1 LPEAA
6 AEPMQEQDKEPLVV
20 SVDAAGKLYLNVGD
34 APAQP
39 VDGETLVKNVS
50 AVLRRQPGKS
60 VMVRG
65 DHSVDYGAVISALVL
80 LQRAEIPRVGLVTEP
95 PEQ

>member
-1 LPEAA
+1 
-6 AEPMQEQDKEPLVV
+6 
-20 SVDAAGKLYLNVGD
+20 
-34 APAQP
+34 
-39 VDGETLVKNVS
+39 VKNVS

-65 DHSVDYGAVISALVL
+65 DHSVDYGSVIAALVL

-95 PEQ
+95 PE